1 MLLPLFLK
9 LDFYKK
15 FPEVRKDTIRQII
28 LKLGDLNS
36 EGKEICKI
44 MLWKLVTEEE
54 VLLYR

>member
-44 MLWKLVTEEE
+44 ML
-54 VLLYR
+54 